1 MAKVVTDFLTEYIIN
16 STIQKNIVSSR
27 RSNTSSS
34 SDERKI
40 SVRLLIRGK
49 VQGVYFR
56 FNMQEVAKKS
66 GVFGWVKNLP
76 DGNVE
81 ALVEGNKEDV
91 NEVVKWSKIGPE
103 NARVDDVELEYGQ
116 YQGNYDEFI
125 IRYD

>member
-1 MAKVVTDFLTEYIIN
+1 M
-16 STIQKNIVSSR
+16 SSK
-27 RSNTSSS
+27 RSNNSSS

-66 GVFGWVKNLP
+66 GVIGWVRNLP

-91 NEVVKWSKIGPE
+91 NEVVEWSKIGPE
-103 NARVDDVELEYGQ
+103 NAKVDDVELEYGQ
-116 YQGNYDEFI
+116 YLGNSDEFI